1 MSTAGHDM
9 ERLLDLLADEAVG
22 GLDNADLGE
31 LQSLLGRHGA
41 VRRDELM
48 GTAALVQVSCARRAG
63 ISRMPAGL
71 KARLAAQA
79 DAALGG
85 ATAAGPESRAGTV
98 ADMGAARARRQVPAP
113 AGDSAPVSDT
123 LSGPEYSLASSRR
136 GLNLPAITGW
146 AAAAALAVALVL
158 ARQPGAPVPDAL
170 TDPRSALLAEANDA
184 VLLPWNPPSAPGFE
198 NVRGDV
204 VWSDS
209 RQQGYLRLAGM
220 PVNDPARSQYQLWI
234 VDTDRDT
241 HPVDGGVFDV
251 TSTGEVLIPIQ
262 ARLAVDGPTAFA
274 ITEEKPGGVVVSA
287 GPLLVVAATS

>member
-1 MSTAGHDM
+1 MSTASHDM

-22 GLDNADLGE
+22 GLDNPDRGE
-31 LQSLLGRHGA
+31 LEALLGRHA
-41 VRRDELM
+41 EVPRDEFM
-48 GTAALVQVSCARRAG
+48 GTAALVQVSCARREG

-79 DAALGG
+79 DAAFGG

-98 ADMGAARARRQVPAP
+98 ADIGAARARRQSPADQSGGL
-113 AGDSAPVSDT
+113 AGA
-123 LSGPEYSLASSRR
+123 LSGPDNSLASSRR
-136 GLNLPAITGW
+136 GLNLPAVTGW

-158 ARQPGAPVPDAL
+158 ARQPGAPVPEAL
-170 TDPRSALLAEANDA
+170 TDPRSALLAEADDA
-184 VLLPWNPPSAPGFE
+184 VLLPWSPPTAPGFE

-234 VDTDRDT
+234 VDQDRDT

-262 ARLAVDGPTAFA
+262 ARLAVDDPTAFA
-274 ITEEKPGGVVVSA
+274 ITEEQPGGVVVSA
-287 GPLLVVAATS
+287 GPLLVVAATG